1 MTKTVANT
9 GSFSARHAHDAARR
23 SEFADDLTVT
33 QPGTAT
39 FATQVQSGK
48 KYSVSVLTQPSN
60 PVQTCS
66 IANGSGT
73 VTNAAAAPTIN
84 CVTQSPCLAGGFNTG
99 DGQGRFLYLLNNGAA
114 SVAAF
119 RLDPASASLQAASQ
133 RTPVRS
139 RFSCIALE
147 NSPTWLTSVPRTYP
161 QKLTLGPSMIG
172 TGAGPSLLAFDAG
185 GQNGYVVTSFDTP
198 AYPVDSTTGMF
209 NRGGG
214 FGYPAGTAPVA
225 FAVADSGRFAFGIRN
240 ATVETCQS
248 HLGTVSTPN
257 LNPPSVSATAD
268 ALAVHPSGRFICVAN
283 ADVAGTL
290 QTFRSP
296 RKARWASPWLEH

>member
-1 MTKTVANT
+1 
-9 GSFSARHAHDAARR
+9 
-23 SEFADDLTVT
+23 
-33 QPGTAT
+33 
-39 FATQVQSGK
+39 
-48 KYSVSVLTQPSN
+48 SVSVLTQPSN

-198 AYPVDSTTGMF
+198 AYPWTRLRECSTEGAVSDTP
-209 NRGGG
+209 RGQHLLRSQWPIPG
-214 FGYPAGTAPVA
+214 A
-225 FAVADSGRFAFGIRN
+225 
-240 ATVETCQS
+240 S
-248 HLGTVSTPN
+248 H
-257 LNPPSVSATAD
+257 SVSATPLLRPA
-268 ALAVHPSGRFICVAN
+268 
-283 ADVAGTL
+283 
-290 QTFRSP
+290 
-296 RKARWASPWLEH
+296 